1 MKSII
6 AIAAI
11 LVAGG
16 VGYAMWPAAP
26 QTAASDTVV
35 SMEHEAL
42 ADVLLPETLS
52 QNAQIGQL
60 GFEAKCAA
68 CHGVNAAGQDG
79 VAPPLVHIIYEPSH
93 HGDEAFQRAVALG
106 VQAHHWP
113 FGDMPPVEGITRG
126 DVTMIVAY
134 IRELQ
139 RANVI
144 N

>member
-1 MKSII
+1 MKSVI

-16 VGYAMWPAAP
+16 VGYAMWATP
-26 QTAASDTVV
+26 
-35 SMEHEAL
+35 EIL
-42 ADVLLPETLS
+42 ADVQSDDSINAGAFLDVSEPALS
-52 QNAQIGQL
+52 QNAQIGKR
-60 GFEAKCAA
+60 GFEANCAA
-68 CHGVNAAGQDG
+68 CHGANAAGKDG

-93 HGDEAFQRAVALG
+93 HGDEAFQRAAALG

-113 FGDMPPVEGITRG
+113 FGDMPPVAGITRG
-126 DVTMIVAY
+126 DVTMIIAY

-139 RANVI
+139 RANGI

>member
-1 MKSII
+1 
-6 AIAAI
+6 
-11 LVAGG
+11 
-16 VGYAMWPAAP
+16 MWSPTS
-26 QTAASDTVV
+26 QTAATDTLI
-35 SMEHEAL
+35 SMEEGAL

-68 CHGVNAAGQDG
+68 CHGLNAAGQDG

-93 HGDEAFQRAVALG
+93 HGDEAFQRAVAVG
-106 VQAHHWP
+106 VRGHHWP

-139 RANVI
+139 RANGI